1 VPSGIKVTISDD
13 HLEVEGNKAKLTAPI
28 PSGIRFELNGDTLTA
43 VRSSDDKPYPAYHG
57 LARALAANCIR
68 GVAEGFSKQLDL
80 IGIGYKV
87 DAKPTAMTLS
97 LGYSHPIEFPLPP
110 GITAKV
116 EKQNKNI
123 QNYIATITIS
133 GPDKQLV
140 GQVAADIRSLRRPDA
155 YKGKG
160 LRYSTET
167 VRLKVGK
174 KEAPGGLF
182 LYMHPAFSKI

>member
-1 VPSGIKVTISDD
+1 MSRVGKKPIKVPSGIKVTISDD
-13 HLEVEGNKAKLTAPI
+13 HLEIESKKAKLTAPI
-28 PSGIRFELNGDTLTA
+28 PSGIRFEMSGDVLTA
-43 VRSSDDKPYPAYHG
+43 VRSSDEKPYPAYHG

-68 GVAEGFSKQLDL
+68 GVSEGFSKQLDL

-87 DAKPTAMTLS
+87 DAKPSAMTLS

-116 EKQNKNI
+116 EKQNKTI
-123 QNYIATITIS
+123 QNYIATIIIS
-133 GPDKQLV
+133 GPDKQMV

-160 LRYSTET
+160 LRYSSET

-174 KEAPGGLF
+174 KGA
-182 LYMHPAFSKI
+182 